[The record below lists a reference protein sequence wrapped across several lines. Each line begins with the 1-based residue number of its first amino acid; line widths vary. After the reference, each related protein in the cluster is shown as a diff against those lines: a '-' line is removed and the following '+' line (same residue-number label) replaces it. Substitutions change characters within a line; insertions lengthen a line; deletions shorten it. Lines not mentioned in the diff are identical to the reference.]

1 MNANIATEI
10 TRPRTQRSARARV
23 VLSLGPLTASAG
35 VAWALFQPW
44 RVTLLHPHG
53 QGFWWLL
60 VEPPLL
66 VVIAGGLFHLF
77 VVRPLLEDLERQ
89 EDG

>member
-10 TRPRTQRSARARV
+10 RPAIRRSPRQLV
-23 VLSLGPLTASAG
+23 VRSLGPLTMIGA
-35 VAWALFQPW
+35 VVWALFQPY

-53 QGFWWLL
+53 QGFWWLA

-66 VVIAGGLFHLF
+66 VLAAGLVFHQLVAPGLAA
-77 VVRPLLEDLERQ
+77 DLE
-89 EDG
+89 EAEG